1 MSIPARCAVALLML
15 LPSATL
21 AHAQEPMF
29 RATAD
34 AVNVDVLA
42 LRGREPI
49 RGLTAD
55 DFVLTD
61 NGVAQRLASVDV
73 PGHAHVIVV
82 LDVSASVQGDTLA
95 RLLNAVRAL
104 IRSLGEDD
112 RVSVVAFSDRVRI
125 LSRAATPTDASASL
139 DAPPPASGGTVLHD
153 ALVVASALSFADSR
167 PSVALAF
174 TDGADTASVT
184 GAAALLKS
192 LQASNTVVFTM
203 AAGLERNWY
212 DDRERRPSPY
222 LASETWLGAQAADVP
237 RLLDRVATLTG
248 GTFVQVDRVNDLD
261 ATFMDIV
268 ARYRARYVLSY
279 TPAGVGRE
287 DGWHRI
293 EVRLKN
299 QRGDVRAR
307 EGYLAVGS
315 QGRGLRGEAR

>member
-1 MSIPARCAVALLML
+1 MTIWARCALALLPL
-15 LPSATL
+15 FPSATR
-21 AHAQEPMF
+21 AQAPMF
-29 RATAD
+29 RAAAD

-42 LRGREPI
+42 LQGREPI

-61 NGVAQRLASVDV
+61 NGVVQRLASVDV
-73 PGHAHVIVV
+73 PGHAHVIIV
-82 LDVSASVQGDTLA
+82 LDVSASVQGDTRA
-95 RLLNAVRAL
+95 RLRNAVRAL

-125 LSRAATPTDASASL
+125 LSRAATPTNAWAAL
-139 DAPPPASGGTVLHD
+139 DTPPPASGGTVLHD

-184 GAAALLKS
+184 GAAALLRS
-192 LQASNTVVFTM
+192 LQASNTVVFTV
-203 AAGLERNWY
+203 AAGLERNWF
-212 DDRERRPSPY
+212 DARERRPSPY
-222 LASETWLGAQAADVP
+222 LASDTWLGAQAADVP

-248 GTFVQVDRVNDLD
+248 GAFVQVDRVNDLD
-261 ATFMDIV
+261 ATFTDIV

-279 TPAGVGRE
+279 TPTGVGRE

-299 QRGDVRAR
+299 QRGDVQAR
-307 EGYLAVGS
+307 EGYLSVGS
-315 QGRGLRGEAR
+315 QTRVHQGDAK

>member
-1 MSIPARCAVALLML
+1 MTALARFAIGVLML
-15 LPSATL
+15 LPGATL
-21 AHAQEPMF
+21 TRAQQPLF

-49 RGLTAD
+49 RGLSAD

-61 NGVAQRLASVDV
+61 NGVAQTLASVDV

-95 RLLNAVRAL
+95 RLRNAVGAL
-104 IRSLGEDD
+104 MRSLGEDD

-125 LSRAATPTDASASL
+125 LSRVATPTDAWTAL
-139 DAPPPASGGTVLHD
+139 DTPPPASGGTVLHD

-167 PSVALAF
+167 PSVTLAF

-184 GAAALLKS
+184 GAAPLLRS
-192 LQASNTVVFTM
+192 LQASSTVVFTM
-203 AAGLERNWY
+203 AAGLERDWF
-212 DDRERRPSPY
+212 DTRERRPSPY
-222 LASETWLGAQAADVP
+222 LASDTWLGAQAADVP

-261 ATFMDIV
+261 ATFTDFV

-279 TPAGVGRE
+279 TPTGVGRE

-299 QRGDVRAR
+299 QRGEVRAR
-307 EGYLAVGS
+307 EGYLSVGS
-315 QGRGLRGEAR
+315 PTRVRQGDAK